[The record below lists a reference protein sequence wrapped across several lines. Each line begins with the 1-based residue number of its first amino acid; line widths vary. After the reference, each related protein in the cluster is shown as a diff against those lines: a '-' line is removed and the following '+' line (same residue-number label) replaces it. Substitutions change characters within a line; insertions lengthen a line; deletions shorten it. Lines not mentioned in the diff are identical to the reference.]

1 MDIMD
6 EDLLQFWEVLKS
18 NDVRYLIIGGLAVR
32 FHGFKRGMKDIDIW
46 VDFSDTNIV
55 NLNNAIKSLGGVEID
70 STEVNKGEGW
80 FQVLY
85 SDGDAI
91 KIFSQLKGVDVPFEE
106 CLNISPV
113 AEIEGI
119 MVPFLHINQLLA
131 NKKAVFRP
139 KDQIDVIELEKIK
152 EERRKMGLD

>member
-6 EDLLQFWEVLKS
+6 EDLLKFWQVLNSNEVH
-18 NDVRYLIIGGLAVR
+18 YLIIGGLAVR
-32 FHGFKRGMKDIDIW
+32 FHGFKRGTRDVDIW
-46 VDFSDTNIV
+46 VDFSEKNIA
-55 NLNNAIKSLGGVEID
+55 NLNSAIESIGGIGLKNTD
-70 STEVNKGEGW
+70 INQSEGW
-80 FQVLY
+80 FQVVL
-85 SDGDAI
+85 SSGEAI
-91 KIFSQLKGVDVPFEE
+91 KIFAYLKGVDIPFNE
-106 CLNISPV
+106 CLNSSPV

-131 NKKAVFRP
+131 NKKAVFRQ